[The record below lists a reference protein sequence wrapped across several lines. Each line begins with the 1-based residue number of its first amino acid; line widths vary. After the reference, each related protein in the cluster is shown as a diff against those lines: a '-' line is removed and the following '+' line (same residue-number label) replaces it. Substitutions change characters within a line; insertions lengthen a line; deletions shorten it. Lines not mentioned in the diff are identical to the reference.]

1 MLSDKSIQI
10 FNNLTQ
16 MVLSD
21 ILQSETTTLKNVTLV
36 RCRNDYSYNHYDDL
50 IFQLTTDYNN
60 RRILYESIL
69 STCDDLFTW
78 MDISRN
84 VRIVIISGKVNYFTY
99 FELFD
104 VVFTDYINDYYNYT
118 KKTSHP
124 KYKEYREWKKNKI
137 AEEAVRKEYERVI
150 LEQQRRV
157 EEQIRITTPKK
168 KKFLFW

>member
-21 ILQSETTTLKNVTLV
+21 ILQSEKTTLKNVTLV
-36 RCRNDYSYNHYDDL
+36 RCVNDYSYNQYDDL

-69 STCDDLFTW
+69 SSCDDLFTW

-84 VRIVIISGKVNYFTY
+84 VRIVIIAGKVSYFTY

-104 VVFTDYINDYYNYT
+104 EVYKDDINDYYVHT
-118 KKTSHP
+118 KKTTHP
-124 KYKEYREWKKNKI
+124 KYNEYREWKKNKI